1 MAVQFYPERNKWR
14 VRFSVDGKRTQKW
27 FDNERDAMEWEAGAN
42 PTSVSPLRQML
53 ASRREDGS
61 LQCMVATCAKAD
73 WAGKDPSQLENAV
86 RLAKLLGPSTHI
98 GELTTRRL
106 DDLVEDLRASG
117 LSNTTIKKYISA
129 ASVMLKRACRLGY
142 IDAMPLMPEK
152 RTLRSPEPRDLVI
165 RDEWMAA
172 LLDALERKENRLS
185 LGLTIF
191 LREMGCR
198 VGEALD
204 LTWDRVDLDKGEVQF
219 VKTKGAMPRR
229 LPLTGPAL
237 GVVKT
242 MRARGSERVF
252 PTCYGTFLSHYSDAK
267 HVACDQLGLGPT
279 VRKEWV
285 IHTLRHTRITEL
297 AANGHAAPAIQAW
310 AGHASL
316 SVTQR
321 YIHAAGINLT
331 ALAHC

>member
-1 MAVQFYPERNKWR
+1 MAVRFCPDRNRWR
-14 VRFSVDGKRTQKW
+14 VQFQRDGKRISRDFLT
-27 FDNERDAMEWEAGAN
+27 EREAAEWEAGAN
-42 PTSVSPLRQML
+42 PRDPSPVMEVRQQRHHEGTLGDMVRVC
-53 ASRREDGS
+53 AS
-61 LQCMVATCAKAD
+61 AD
-73 WAGKDPSQLENAV
+73 WAGKDSSQLENAA
-86 RLAKLLGPSTHI
+86 RLAKLMGPRTHVS
-98 GELTTRRL
+98 ELTMRRL

-129 ASVMLKRACRLGY
+129 ASVMLKRACRLGH

-152 RTLRSPEPRDLVI
+152 RTLKSPEPRDLVI

-204 LTWDRVDLDKGEVQF
+204 LTWDRIDLAKGEVQF

-229 LPLTGPAL
+229 LPLTKPAL

-242 MRARGSERVF
+242 MQARGLETVF
-252 PTCYGTFLSHYSDAK
+252 PIHYGTFLLHYSDAK
-267 HVACDQLGLGPT
+267 HEACDRLGLGPT

-310 AGHASL
+310 AGHKSL

-321 YIHAAGINLT
+321 YIHAAGINL
-331 ALAHC
+331 ASLAHC

>member
-1 MAVQFYPERNKWR
+1 VQFSR
-14 VRFSVDGKRTQKW
+14 DGKRISRDFFT
-27 FDNERDAMEWEAGAN
+27 EREATEWEAGAN
-42 PTSVSPLRQML
+42 P
-53 ASRREDGS
+53 SRISAVREVNRKRHREGTLGD
-61 LQCMVATCAKAD
+61 MVKICRSAD
-73 WAGKDPSQLENAV
+73 WAGKDPSQLENAA
-86 RLAKLLGPSTHI
+86 RLARLLGPEAHI
-98 GELTTRRL
+98 SELTMRRL
-106 DDLVEDLRASG
+106 DDLVEDLRANG

-152 RTLRSPEPRDLVI
+152 RTLKSPEARDLVI

-191 LREMGCR
+191 LREMACR

-204 LTWDRVDLDKGEVQF
+204 LTWDRVDLNKGEVQF

-229 LPLTGPAL
+229 LPLTKPAL

-242 MRARGSERVF
+242 MRARGFEQVF
-252 PTCYGTFLSHYSDAK
+252 PTCYSTFLSHYSDAK
-267 HVACDQLGLGPT
+267 HDACDRLGLGPD

-321 YIHAAGINLT
+321 YIHAAGMNLT

>member
-1 MAVQFYPERNKWR
+1 MGVRYCPNRNRWRVQFQL
-14 VRFSVDGKRTQKW
+14 DGKRVSRDFLT
-27 FDNERDAMEWEAGAN
+27 EREATEWETGAN
-42 PTSVSPLRQML
+42 PVKPSALREVHC
-53 ASRREDGS
+53 SRQREGS
-61 LQCMVATCAKAD
+61 LGDMVRVCAKAD
-73 WAGKDPSQLENAV
+73 WAGKDSSQLENAA
-86 RLAKLLGPSTHI
+86 RLARLLGPHTHI
-98 GELTTRRL
+98 SELTMRRL

-129 ASVMLKRACRLGY
+129 VSVMLKRACRLGY
-142 IDAMPLMPEK
+142 IAAMPLMPEK
-152 RTLRSPEPRDLVI
+152 RTLKSPEPRDLVI

-172 LLDALERKENRLS
+172 LLDAIERKENRLS

-242 MRARGSERVF
+242 MQARGSEAVF
-252 PTCYGTFLSHYSDAK
+252 PIAYGTFLLHYSDAK
-267 HVACDQLGLGPT
+267 HDACDRLGLGPT

-297 AANGHAAPAIQAW
+297 ASNGHAAPAIQAW
-310 AGHASL
+310 AGHKSL

-321 YIHAAGINLT
+321 YIHAAGINLA